1 MVGRQVLALKIEVRI
16 LAPQPNY
23 LGRQVL
29 GETVSPSSVVS
40 DRPV

>member
-23 LGRQVL
+23 LEREVL
-29 GETVSPSSVVS
+29 GEAVSPSSMVS
-40 DRPV
+40 DLPV